1 MERRLFGE
9 NGAGQPG
16 TSQPSPNPLYIGAMT
31 VPPDQ
36 TPSLSADETRRKRL
50 RFRCWHRGIKETDLL
65 LGRFADARI
74 FELDPERLDELEALM
89 EAQDWDI
96 YAWVS
101 RGTPPPPEFDTKLMQ
116 MLQDFTRD
124 TVA

>member
-1 MERRLFGE
+1 
-9 NGAGQPG
+9 
-16 TSQPSPNPLYIGAMT
+16 MT

-36 TPSLSADETRRKRL
+36 TTENSADETRRKRM

-65 LGRFADARI
+65 LGRFADACI
-74 FELDPERLDELEALM
+74 FELSEDRLGELEALM
-89 EAQDWDI
+89 EAPDWDI

-101 RGTPPPPEFDTKLMQ
+101 RGKDTPPEFDTPLMQ

-124 TVA
+124 NPV

>member
-1 MERRLFGE
+1 MT
-9 NGAGQPG
+9 A
-16 TSQPSPNPLYIGAMT
+16 PSH
-31 VPPDQ
+31 Q
-36 TPSLSADETRRKRL
+36 TLEYTADETRRKRL

-65 LGRFADARI
+65 LGRFADACI
-74 FELDPERLDELEALM
+74 FDLAEDRLDELETLM

-101 RGTPPPPEFDTKLMQ
+101 RGTPPPPEFDTKLML

-124 TVA
+124 NPA